1 MRISSQAFQLQ
12 WISNFNRRQA
22 ALFNVQQQVSTGRRI
37 ATAADDPAGA
47 AQATLIQQSLDRIAN
62 FQISSAA
69 ATRRLSIEESVL
81 DNVTNA
87 LDRVRE
93 LTIQASNGKLAAG
106 TRAAIASEV
115 REILKNIIGLANTQD
130 GEGRFL
136 FSGNRV
142 KTQPFT
148 EIGGTVNYNGDDGV
162 RFERIGD
169 QRTIAEGH
177 PGSEVFAAIRD
188 GNGTYSIRANSANTG
203 SAFFQSPTV
212 TDPAAWVVDNYTIT
226 FTAPNAYEVR
236 NSGGAL
242 IVANAFTP
250 GDTINFNGTAVIING
265 DPAAGDVFDVAPSR
279 FESVFTTVQ
288 NFVTALEKDTE
299 LTSTLLNLDQALENI
314 SIIRSVVGSRLAVI
328 EEQGETNAE
337 LSIQLVQTLAGIRD
351 VKLPEAISTLQN
363 LLIGLEAAQT
373 VFAQTSQL
381 SLFRVL

>member
-12 WISNFNRRQA
+12 WISNFNRRQTD
-22 ALFNVQQQVSTGRRI
+22 LFNIQQQVSTGRRI

-62 FQISSAA
+62 FQTSSAT

-81 DNVTNA
+81 DQITNT

-93 LTIQASNGKLAAG
+93 LTIQASNGNLAAG
-106 TRAAIASEV
+106 TREAIAAEV
-115 REILKNIIGLANTQD
+115 RETLKGIIGLANTQD

-148 EIGGTVNYNGDDGV
+148 ELGGIVNYNGDDGV

-177 PGSEVFAAIRD
+177 AGSEVFAAIRD
-188 GNGTYSIRANSANTG
+188 GNGTYSIKANAANTG
-203 SAFFQSPTV
+203 SAFFQNPTV

-236 NSGGAL
+236 DSGGTL
-242 IVANAFTP
+242 LVANAFTP
-250 GDTINFNGTAVIING
+250 GDTINFNGAAVIIDG

-279 FESVFTTVQ
+279 FQSIFATVQ
-288 NFVTALEKDTE
+288 GFITALEQDTE
-299 LTSTLLNLDQALENI
+299 LTSTLLNLDRAMENI
-314 SIIRSVVGSRLAVI
+314 SNVRSVVGSRLAVI
-328 EEQGETNAE
+328 EVQGETNAE

-351 VKLPEAISTLQN
+351 VNLAEAISSMQSQ
-363 LLIGLEAAQT
+363 LIGLEAAQA

-381 SLFRVL
+381 SLFRML